1 MQEVDLLTLVK
12 DVAAQFAQQI
22 STPEQVPMV
31 LDRAFR
37 AALTTRSPV
46 VIIVPQDMQEAPAP
60 DLPQE
65 HGVVVTAPVW
75 RPSRVQPYEED
86 LHSAAELLNSGE
98 RIALLV
104 GQGARQARDEVIAVA
119 ERLGAGI
126 TTSLLGKP
134 YVDESLSFVVGT
146 MGHLGSTASAQLL
159 GECDTLLIVGSND
172 PWTEFYPPPGSARA
186 VQIDIDGRK
195 VGNRYP
201 IEVPLVG
208 DAAGTLSALLP
219 LLRRDRDRSW
229 RRQVERSVRQ
239 WHSLA
244 ERRAHT
250 PADPINPER
259 VVWELNSRLPA
270 DAQVAVDVGSC
281 VYWYAR
287 QLRLP
292 VGVPA
297 HLSGTLAS
305 MGCSVPY
312 GIAAKLYRPDLP
324 LIALTGD
331 GAMQMAGLAE
341 LVTVSRMWPQWSD
354 PRFVVCV
361 FHNGDLAEVSWE
373 QRETGGDPVFP
384 DSQDL
389 PAFPYAGYA
398 DLLGMKGL
406 RVDDPDELGGAW
418 DLALAADRPV
428 VLEVITDR
436 SVPLLPPFPAG
447 AEKLDTMRSGLAQE
461 GQAGAHARRLLDNYA
476 AQEAAP
482 EPVN

>member
-1 MQEVDLLTLVK
+1 MRVSEAIRIDGVHKSFGELEVLRGIDLTVADHEVICLIGASGSGKSTLLRCMNLLEPLDEGRIVVHGDDITAPGVDANAVRRQIGIVFQSFNLFPHMTVLRNMTLAPRKVLGLSADEAEERARQLLDRFGLADKADEYPDRLSGGQQQRVAIVRALAMQPDIMLLDEVTSALDPELV
-12 DVAAQFAQQI
+12 A
-22 STPEQVPMV
+22 EV
-31 LDRAFR
+31 LDVIREL
-37 AALTTRSPV
+37 AAGGMTMLIATHEMGFAKDIASRVCFLDEGVILEEGPPDQIFTRSAGGTDEAVPAAHHRRGPPV
-46 VIIVPQDMQEAPAP
+46 SEGSATCVA
-60 DLPQE
+60 E
-65 HGVVVTAPVW
+65 HSTSVMT
-75 RPSRVQPYEED
+75 
-86 LHSAAELLNSGE
+86 
-98 RIALLV
+98 IA
-104 GQGARQARDEVIAVA
+104 AVA
-119 ERLGAGI
+119 
-126 TTSLLGKP
+126 
-134 YVDESLSFVVGT
+134 SFVV
-146 MGHLGSTASAQLL
+146 
-159 GECDTLLIVGSND
+159 
-172 PWTEFYPPPGSARA
+172 
-186 VQIDIDGRK
+186 
-195 VGNRYP
+195 
-201 IEVPLVG
+201 
-208 DAAGTLSALLP
+208 
-219 LLRRDRDRSW
+219 
-229 RRQVERSVRQ
+229 
-239 WHSLA
+239 
-244 ERRAHT
+244 
-250 PADPINPER
+250 
-259 VVWELNSRLPA
+259 
-270 DAQVAVDVGSC
+270 
-281 VYWYAR
+281 
-287 QLRLP
+287 
-292 VGVPA
+292 
-297 HLSGTLAS
+297 
-305 MGCSVPY
+305 GCSVPY

-398 DLLGMKGL
+398 ELLGMKGL

-461 GQAGAHARRLLDNYA
+461 GQAGAHARRLLDIYA

>member
-1 MQEVDLLTLVK
+1 MPGHGTLPSGLLHVGWK
-12 DVAAQFAQQI
+12 DWYAAVVLAAKYAAARGGPGRPFMAAGHSTGAALIALYSVRALDDASLPRFTDIHLLSSAIGI
-22 STPEQVPMV
+22 S
-31 LDRAFR
+31 RF
-37 AALTTRSPV
+37 AALTN
-46 VIIVPQDMQEAPAP
+46 VI
-60 DLPQE
+60 
-65 HGVVVTAPVW
+65 
-75 RPSRVQPYEED
+75 
-86 LHSAAELLNSGE
+86 SG
-98 RIALLV
+98 
-104 GQGARQARDEVIAVA
+104 
-119 ERLGAGI
+119 
-126 TTSLLGKP
+126 
-134 YVDESLSFVVGT
+134 LSF
-146 MGHLGSTASAQLL
+146 
-159 GECDTLLIVGSND
+159 
-172 PWTEFYPPPGSARA
+172 
-186 VQIDIDGRK
+186 
-195 VGNRYP
+195 
-201 IEVPLVG
+201 
-208 DAAGTLSALLP
+208 
-219 LLRRDRDRSW
+219 
-229 RRQVERSVRQ
+229 
-239 WHSLA
+239 
-244 ERRAHT
+244 
-250 PADPINPER
+250 
-259 VVWELNSRLPA
+259 LPA
-270 DAQVAVDVGSC
+270 FEKSRWIDVLPEYDPYKYNSFPVNAANQIYRLTHVLQDALDRHS
-281 VYWYAR
+281 
-287 QLRLP
+287 
-292 VGVPA
+292 
-297 HLSGTLAS
+297 SGTLAS

-398 DLLGMKGL
+398 ELLGMKGL

-461 GQAGAHARRLLDNYA
+461 GQAGAHARRLLDIYA
-476 AQEAAP
+476 AQESAP